1 MIDTIDHGRV
11 RELRLNRPPA
21 NALSPDLIPAI
32 MRAVDAA
39 PQQGARALVLSGSP
53 GRFCGGLDVPLLLT
67 LNRASITAVWR
78 DFYSMLCVLGTCQV
92 PLAIAITGHA
102 PAGGTVLSL
111 FGDYRIVAE
120 GDWRLGLNEV
130 QVGLALPPVI
140 FPLLQRLVGIH
151 QAERMAVSGVLF
163 GPQEALRIGLVDE
176 IVPFDKVVDRA
187 LEWCQGMIALP
198 QGAMTATRQKARED
212 ITKLFQHNFANELED
227 VVDMWFDDETQAVL
241 HALADRLTKKRA

>member
-1 MIDTIDHGRV
+1 MIDTIDHGAV
-11 RELRLNRPPA
+11 RELRLNRPPV
-21 NALSPDLIPAI
+21 NALAPELISAI
-32 MRAVDAA
+32 MRAVDTA
-39 PQQGARALVLSGSP
+39 PQQGVRALVLSGSP

-67 LNRASITAVWR
+67 LNRASITALWR
-78 DFYSMLCVLGTCQV
+78 DFYSMMCVLGTCQV
-92 PLAIAITGHA
+92 PLAVAITGHA

-130 QVGLALPPVI
+130 QVGLTLPPVI
-140 FPLLQRLVGIH
+140 FSVLRRLVGAH
-151 QAERMAVSGVLF
+151 QAERLAVSGILF

-187 LEWCQGMIALP
+187 VEWCQGMIALP

-212 ITKLFQHNFANELED
+212 ISKLFQHSFANELED
-227 VVDMWFDDETQAVL
+227 VVDMWWDDETQAVL
-241 HALADRLTKKRA
+241 RSLAERLTKNRV